1 MSEITRAPTRISAS
15 LATTLATVSLLAVAT
30 TGSSPLA
37 LAAAGLPLL
46 GLGAFRGFP
55 RAVTFGATLLVAG
68 VLYGGVVG
76 AGPEALLVGVVA
88 AVVAWDVGHYGIT
101 LGEQLGR
108 EARTSRVET
117 VHLAG
122 SLGVGAITAAV
133 GYGAFVSAAG
143 GLPLAALVFLLIGG
157 VFLVYGLRR

>member
-1 MSEITRAPTRISAS
+1 MSEITRAPTRLSAS
-15 LATTLATVSLLAVAT
+15 LATVLATVSLLAVGT
-30 TGSSPLA
+30 TGGSAFA
-37 LAAAGLPLL
+37 LAAGGLPLL
-46 GLGAFRGFP
+46 GLGAFRGYP
-55 RAVTFGATLLVAG
+55 RAITLGATLLVAG
-68 VLYGGVVG
+68 VIFGGIAG
-76 AGPEALLVGVVA
+76 AGPESLLVGVVA

-122 SLGVGAITAAV
+122 SLAVGAVTAGV
-133 GYGAFVSAAG
+133 GYGAFVTAAG
-143 GLPLAALVFLLIGG
+143 GLPVASLVFLLVGG